1 MNRILLLLFL
11 AVCSMIG
18 FLVKLPKP
26 FRHVGFEMHAAF
38 YFCASIVLLL
48 LFPKRHFWVGLGL
61 ATFGVMI
68 EFMQEFSNLLLNKKI
83 HGNFDPKDVAYNL
96 TGIFLVFVP
105 FYGFK
110 ILKSLFK

>member
-38 YFCASIVLLL
+38 YFCASVVLLF
-48 LFPKRHFWVGLGL
+48 LFPKRHLLVGIGL
-61 ATFGVMI
+61 AAFGVLI
-68 EFMQEFSNLLLNKKI
+68 ELMQHASNRLVHKRI
-83 HGNFDPKDVAYNL
+83 HGNFDPEDIAYNIS
-96 TGIFLVFVP
+96 GILLVFVP
-105 FYGFK
+105 FYVFK
-110 ILKSLFK
+110 LLRNAFK